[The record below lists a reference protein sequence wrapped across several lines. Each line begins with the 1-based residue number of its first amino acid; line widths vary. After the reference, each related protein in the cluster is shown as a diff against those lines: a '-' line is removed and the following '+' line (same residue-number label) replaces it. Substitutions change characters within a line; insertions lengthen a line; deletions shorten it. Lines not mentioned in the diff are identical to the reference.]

1 MAKVMHSSK
10 VYTRLQESLGL
21 ADHGAVLNTMLSKI
35 AKNLQVYGSS
45 EELVHLTL
53 MLFQVRPRSWVASQ
67 AGTQRAPSASTT
79 VSAHNACAV
88 RLAHSSPTMHVVRA
102 FIDARTLPTAT

>member
-1 MAKVMHSSK
+1 MHSSK

-53 MLFQVRPRSWVASQ
+53 MLFQVRPCSWVASQ
-67 AGTQRAPSASTT
+67 AGTHRAPPASTT
-79 VSAHNACAV
+79 VSGHSACAV
-88 RLAHSSPTMHVVRA
+88 RLAHPSPPVHVVRA
-102 FIDARTLPTAT
+102 FMNTRTLPMAT